1 MSWTWIS
8 SFQSFSWCFLLS
20 SQQSCLLSSPFPCC
34 FRSSL
39 YFYSRCENQRFFV
52 KLDLSSSDFH
62 LTNFEKRTERERE
75 NHLTFNERKTSLCLS
90 LLPHNFSS
98 RKLISLRWNNLHR
111 KRKRDGHR
119 KRELLLL
126 SKLLITF
133 RVFIKYINEV
143 RKELIFISLT
153 FSSMDENFSVCESS
167 KWFIPH
173 LLLFFLE

>member
-1 MSWTWIS
+1 MDMDLLFSVLLLVFPVVITAVLS
-8 SFQSFSWCFLLS
+8 SFLSLSLLLPLKSLFLLS
-20 SQQSCLLSSPFPCC
+20 VWEPA
-34 FRSSL
+34 
-39 YFYSRCENQRFFV
+39 FFA

-62 LTNFEKRTERERE
+62 LTNFEKRTEAERE

-173 LLLFFLE
+173 LLLFFFFK